1 MIDDLV
7 RDPAGA
13 VQMLLLMVPGLL
25 LAVTVHEVAHGWVAD
40 RLGDPTARLAGRLT
54 LNPLPHIDPLG
65 ALAFVLA
72 GFGWARPVPVDAR
85 NLRRPVR
92 DMACVAVAGPLSNFA
107 LAFVGLVLLVLTSRL
122 VESPF
127 VARPVAGMLR
137 YVYTF
142 NLGLAI
148 FNLIPLPPLD
158 GGHFLPYFFPR
169 RSLAAPGAAGAVRPA
184 HPPAAR
190 LLRRHPLHRRAP
202 LRPGQRPLP
211 HGAARAP
218 LGRRRPPPG
227 AVGPGKHERARIS
240 RSGPFVVKA
249 PATTYSPAPLPA
261 QYHRPWRA

>member
-1 MIDDLV
+1 MIDDFV

-65 ALAFVLA
+65 AVAFVLA
-72 GFGWARPVPVDAR
+72 GFGWARPVPVNAR
-85 NLRRPVR
+85 NLRRPMR
-92 DMACVAVAGPLSNFA
+92 DMACVAAAGPASNFVV
-107 LAFVGLVLLVLTSRL
+107 AFLGLILLVLLTRL
-122 VESPF
+122 VDAPF

-169 RSLAAPGAAGAVRPA
+169 RSWPLL
-184 HPPAAR
+184 AR
-190 LLRRHPLHRRAP
+190 LEQYGPL
-202 LRPGQRPLP
+202 LLLLLVFS
-211 HGAARAP
+211 GATRYI
-218 LGRRRPPPG
+218 
-227 AVGPGKHERARIS
+227 VGPLFGLANGLYLALL
-240 RSGPFVVKA
+240 RSLF
-249 PATTYSPAPLPA
+249 
-261 QYHRPWRA
+261 